1 MSFSCK
7 PNDKSNYIISSV
19 LHICFPALGGQTRGK
34 QRIPNQFEKKMAG
47 EHGVCGSHEAVV
59 ADGGFWEEANDA

>member
-34 QRIPNQFEKKMAG
+34 QRIPNHFEKKWQASMAF
-47 EHGVCGSHEAVV
+47 A
-59 ADGGFWEEANDA
+59 AATKP